1 MTYVRW
7 IRRKSGKFT
16 GPYIYKSVRV
26 GKTVVG
32 KYIRKANSIEVK
44 KQKQNRRFENAKQKN

>member
-7 IRRKSGKFT
+7 IRRKNGKFT

-32 KYIRKANSIEVK
+32 KYIRKASHNEIK
-44 KQKQNRRFENAKQKN
+44 KRKLG

>member
-16 GPYIYKSVRV
+16 GPYIYESVRV

-32 KYIRKANSIEVK
+32 KYIRKANFSEIK
-44 KQKQNRRFENAKQKN
+44 KSRRNRNEK

>member
-7 IRRKSGKFT
+7 IRKKNGT
-16 GPYIYKSVRV
+16 LVGPYIYKSVRV

-32 KYIRKANSIEVK
+32 KYMRKATSSEEKNHGK
-44 KQKQNRRFENAKQKN
+44 KR